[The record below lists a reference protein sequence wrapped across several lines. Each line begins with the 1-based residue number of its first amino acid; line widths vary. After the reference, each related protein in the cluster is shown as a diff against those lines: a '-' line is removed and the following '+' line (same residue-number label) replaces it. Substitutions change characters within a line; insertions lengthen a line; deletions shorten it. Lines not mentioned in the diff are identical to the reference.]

1 MANKKSK
8 QNPAAIVEQAE
19 AAQQVRPAEA
29 ADRSVIGRTSAT
41 ERQPT
46 TSDDFSFWLGPDVL
60 VNPFDI
66 VEVDQAVPPSKTYG
80 LVTTIDHYTDAASH
94 LSNFISADF
103 GDVNDEPN
111 TPRVGA
117 SIAHAS
123 ILSPTEDIYMPV
135 TTGCKVCF
143 ADPDGIYRALGIEDL
158 MTNRPHDAIPAGL
171 IKLSSGTAAIA
182 FLDGRYLLGPESAH
196 VNISGISGLATKT
209 SYAMFLLQAI
219 LQRVEAPEDIAVV
232 ILNVKHGDL
241 LQIDQPPEK
250 KLPVDQRELWERL
263 QLQPKEFKNV
273 HYFLPRGKQRGRPNS
288 FVVPNIYA
296 TYAYDLDATVDNLD
310 FLFAQVPDAYSTLES
325 IISEV
330 KEGIRN
336 NERDFRNVRS
346 FTNLLNG
353 PPLFD
358 PNSRAAVANWRGIR
372 GSSIGVFKR
381 HMRRMIFT
389 GTSGL
394 FTDTRSTRE
403 KVLYEEFRKIKG
415 GHIYVVDIAA
425 LQEHEQTLVF
435 GDLLRTIYEIKAEGA
450 EDDQG
455 NPIEGPKKVIFFV
468 DELNKFAPRGRV
480 GSAISSQIL
489 EISERGRSLGVILI
503 SAQQFMSA
511 VHDRVTGN
519 SATKILGRTGSAE
532 VGMSDYR
539 FLGDDI
545 KMNLTRLTKGELLV
559 SHAIYRQPVRVIFP
573 LPAYRQPSH

>member
-1 MANKKSK
+1 MAKKQDK
-8 QNPAAIVEQAE
+8 PNPAAVTDEAE
-19 AAQQVRPAEA
+19 AAQQAQTA
-29 ADRSVIGRTSAT
+29 QAGDRSVIGRTSAT

-117 SIAHAS
+117 SIAHSS
-123 ILSPTEDIYMPV
+123 ILSNSEDIYMPV
-135 TTGCKVCF
+135 TTGCKVWF
-143 ADPDGIYRALGIEDL
+143 ADPAGIYRALGIEDL

-182 FLDGRYLLGPESAH
+182 FLDARYLLGPESAH

-219 LQRVEAPEDIAVV
+219 LQRVEKPEDIAVV

-250 KLPVDQRELWERL
+250 RLPVDQRELWERL
-263 QLQPKEFKNV
+263 ELEPKEFNNV
-273 HYFLPRGKQRGRPNS
+273 HYFLPRGKFKGRPNS
-288 FVVPNIYA
+288 FVVPPIYA
-296 TYAYDLDATVDNLD
+296 TYAYDLQATVDNLD

-346 FTNLLNG
+346 FTNLLND

-358 PNSRAAVANWRGIR
+358 PHTRAAVANWRGIR

-403 KVLYEEFRKIKG
+403 KNLYEEFRKIKG
-415 GHIYVVDIAA
+415 GHTYVVDIAA

-450 EDDQG
+450 EDDEG

-468 DELNKFAPRGRV
+468 DELNKFAPGGRV
-480 GSAISSQIL
+480 SSAISSQIL
-489 EISERGRSLGVILI
+489 EIAERGRSLGVILI

-539 FLGDDI
+539 FLSDDI

-559 SHAIYRQPVRVIFP
+559 SHAIYRQPVRVVFP